1 MKCLMILASLLL
13 LVSCGE
19 RKLSVE
25 EQGECIEAIEAESI
39 KPSVQNFYV
48 DEYGYLCCVISPTDL
63 NESPDGTAES
73 TYTLCCKP
81 PLRGVKILNP
91 DGTVI
96 GKYTK

>member
-1 MKCLMILASLLL
+1 MKYLTVIVSLLL
-13 LVSCGE
+13 LVSCSE
-19 RKLSVE
+19 SKLSVE
-25 EQGECIEAIEAESI
+25 EQGKCIEAIEAESI

-48 DEYGYLCCVISPTDL
+48 DEYGYLCCVMSPADL

-73 TYTLCCKP
+73 TYSLCCKP